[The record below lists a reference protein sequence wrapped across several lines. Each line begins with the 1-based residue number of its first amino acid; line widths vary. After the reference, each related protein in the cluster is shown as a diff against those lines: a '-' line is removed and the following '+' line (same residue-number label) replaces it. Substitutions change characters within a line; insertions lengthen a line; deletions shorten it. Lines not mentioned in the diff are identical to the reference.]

1 MLETILREII
11 AGSRQT
17 PHHLE
22 HGARLDYD
30 AQAQQLTITRL
41 NRATDEREMSI
52 FRAYIKRVGY
62 RVSSSS
68 PAELE
73 PGINASRSTSP
84 VMCVTRSPSAT
95 ATTSMPACAGSCWG
109 AALSRAM
116 A

>member
-62 RVSSSS
+62 RVSSST
-68 PAELE
+68 PAEIE
-73 PGINASRSTSP
+73 PGINSWVGHRLQLVKLEP
-84 VMCVTRSPSAT
+84 VH
-95 ATTSMPACAGSCWG
+95 PAAKQES
-109 AALSRAM
+109 LF
-116 A
+116 